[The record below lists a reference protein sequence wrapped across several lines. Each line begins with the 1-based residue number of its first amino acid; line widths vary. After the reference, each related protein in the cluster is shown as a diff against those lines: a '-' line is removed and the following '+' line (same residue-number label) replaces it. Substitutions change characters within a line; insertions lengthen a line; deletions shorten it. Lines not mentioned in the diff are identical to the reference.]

1 MFLNGWVL
9 VFFLIWNE
17 QGETFTH
24 IQTDFFPYC
33 IDSEL
38 SEAIFWRNEDIIY
51 HILWKLEYSLCSK
64 PCNSLVTHST
74 KSPQGTVPI
83 Y

>member
-1 MFLNGWVL
+1 MERGTKKEYEFKVKHLNERENLHKLYFPHTMFLNGWVL

-38 SEAIFWRNEDIIY
+38 SEAIF
-51 HILWKLEYSLCSK
+51 
-64 PCNSLVTHST
+64 
-74 KSPQGTVPI
+74 
-83 Y
+83 